1 MLLRS
6 RRIVYVIGCSSMGA
20 YIAGAMSKLNF
31 DVYVI
36 DVKEDAFR
44 NLPPDCSGFKQV
56 GDACDTD
63 FLSHQISKSAYL
75 VLVATNSDNVNS
87 FAAQYIKK
95 IIGVDLVIARIYDV
109 EKHVLLDNSGIKIIY
124 PSLLTAG
131 KFFDIVKDY
140 NKEGE

>member
-44 NLPPDCSGFKQV
+44 NY
-56 GDACDTD
+56 
-63 FLSHQISKSAYL
+63 HQIILASNKL
-75 VLVATNSDNVNS
+75 VM
-87 FAAQYIKK
+87 
-95 IIGVDLVIARIYDV
+95 LVIPI
-109 EKHVLLDNSGIKIIY
+109 
-124 PSLLTAG
+124 
-131 KFFDIVKDY
+131 F
-140 NKEGE
+140 